1 MIFWC
6 GCELLLC
13 RLIPGLEKDE
23 ELLSLDEDI
32 QMLQVK
38 NREMEMQITQVKDHI
53 GVMEGKLREQE
64 KENQNVCSD
73 LCVGGR
79 GVWLYTELG
88 VHKCILLEGKTCFQI
103 PKGKHGQQIHKH
115 KVYVHYP
122 EQKIIIT
129 RLIAK
134 NITLLTAHSV
144 FTVAVNDKILLSR

>member
-6 GCELLLC
+6 VCELLLC

-88 VHKCILLEGKTCFQI
+88 VHKCILLEKNMFPNSERKTWTTNTQ
-103 PKGKHGQQIHKH
+103 
-115 KVYVHYP
+115 
-122 EQKIIIT
+122 
-129 RLIAK
+129 A
-134 NITLLTAHSV
+134 
-144 FTVAVNDKILLSR
+144 